1 MPSEQNLDSIVKQSM
16 YIAPEENKMKH
27 KLLIGVTM
35 GLLLAF
41 GLGTVSF
48 ANLSQSAIV
57 SSIDASTLHQTAPD
71 CKYPPCD

>member
-1 MPSEQNLDSIVKQSM
+1 
-16 YIAPEENKMKH
+16 MKY
-27 KLLIGVTM
+27 KVLIGVSI

-48 ANLSQSAIV
+48 ANLDRGAIV
-57 SSIDASTLHQTAPD
+57 SSINGSTLHQTAPD